1 MTTSARQEQ
10 GSFFHL
16 ELSMGVSDT
25 PWMPEASSWFGT
37 ARGALRAIVDDGCGG
52 SIRRLLLPSYYCHDV
67 SDTLRDVLDVGFYPD
82 GPLDAPSTLELAHD
96 EAALVVDYFGT
107 PHHVEV
113 SGGTLIRDA
122 THDPLLQHPQPRP
135 ADLVVASLRKTLPV
149 PDGALVWSES
159 GRTPPSAPP
168 ETEQHHRATTEL
180 LTGMV
185 LKTAYLRGFDLAKTS
200 FLDRLRAGES
210 GLGASASVSGVSGLT
225 RHLAPAMDARR
236 WLDLRASNRRRFA
249 EVFGEA
255 VGGFHLLPHPAF
267 AVLVAPHGG
276 ARDRLRDALIAAD
289 IYPAVLWDLPIP
301 HAPERHRDLSER
313 VLVLHVDGRYDPQQI
328 ERLADVVV
336 KTAGQVG
343 NLG

>member
-1 MTTSARQEQ
+1 MTTSPRREQ

-16 ELSMGVSDT
+16 DLSMGAGGT
-25 PWMPEASSWFGT
+25 PSIPEGSSWFGT
-37 ARGALRAIVDDGCGG
+37 VRGAIRAIADDGCGG

-67 SDTLRDVLDVGFYPD
+67 SETLRDVLDVAFYPD
-82 GPLDAPSTLELAHD
+82 GPLDAPSFLEIEED
-96 EAALVVDYFGT
+96 EAAVVVDYFGA

-122 THDPLLQHPQPRP
+122 THDPLLQHPQQRP

-159 GRTPPSAPP
+159 GRPPPSAPP
-168 ETEQHHRATTEL
+168 QTEEHHDATTEL

-185 LKTAYLRGFDLAKTS
+185 LKSAYLRGFDLAKTS
-200 FLDRLRAGES
+200 FLERLRAGES
-210 GLGASASVSGVSGLT
+210 ALGASSSVSGVSDLT

-236 WLDLRASNRRRFA
+236 WLDLRATNRRRFA

-255 VGGFHLLPHPAF
+255 VGGFELLPHPAF
-267 AVLVAPHGG
+267 AVLVAPHGA
-276 ARDRLRDALIAAD
+276 ARDRLSDALIATD

-301 HAPERHRDLSER
+301 DAPQRHRDLSER
-313 VLVLHVDGRYDPQQI
+313 VLVLHVDGRHDRQEI
-328 ERLADVVV
+328 ERVADVVTT
-336 KTAGQVG
+336 TAGQVG
-343 NLG
+343 SR